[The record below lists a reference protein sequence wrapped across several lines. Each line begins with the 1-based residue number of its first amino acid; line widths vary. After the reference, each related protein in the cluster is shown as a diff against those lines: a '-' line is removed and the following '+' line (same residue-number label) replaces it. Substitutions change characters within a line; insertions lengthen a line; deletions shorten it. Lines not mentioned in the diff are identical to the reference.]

1 MSVCVLVWVGHP
13 ICFPKE
19 GEDLP
24 FLLLFSFL
32 VISFSPS
39 YCIVKAKHSRQKD
52 VHVWFRGMD
61 VLLLLLDLFHP
72 PALLQEHD
80 TCFRS
85 LCAPCAGSGFL
96 CFVGFT
102 WWYHVC
108 LSCVCVCG
116 CILGLRQCCKAVRGR
131 EERRGNFDCV
141 QTLQLQVDMCKTVS
155 RKSESGKEGES
166 RTLLHTCFS
175 TTTSM
180 QEEIERKTTNAHEC
194 LLCVE
199 REMRLH
205 VRVCE
210 WRERRRKSLECTWS
224 VRVLR
229 VSRKQYYTWE
239 SSCSK
244 SFSVL
249 TVLYRICV

>member
-1 MSVCVLVWVGHP
+1 MTIIIRISKEKERDSTSRTRRWVTHRQQRGRKICYRVSRRCVCLRVSVSGASNL
-13 ICFPKE
+13 FPE
-19 GEDLP
+19 RRGGFAFFAFVFFP
-24 FLLLFSFL
+24 CHFLLSFL
-32 VISFSPS
+32 LH
-39 YCIVKAKHSRQKD
+39 CIVKAKHSRQKD

-131 EERRGNFDCV
+131 EERRGEGISTV
-141 QTLQLQVDMCKTVS
+141 CKHYS
-155 RKSESGKEGES
+155 
-166 RTLLHTCFS
+166 
-175 TTTSM
+175 
-180 QEEIERKTTNAHEC
+180 
-194 LLCVE
+194 
-199 REMRLH
+199 
-205 VRVCE
+205 
-210 WRERRRKSLECTWS
+210 
-224 VRVLR
+224 
-229 VSRKQYYTWE
+229 
-239 SSCSK
+239 
-244 SFSVL
+244 
-249 TVLYRICV
+249 YRWICVRLWAERVRAGKRGKAERCYIHVSALLLACRKR